1 MLVQVSLSICLI
13 IKNEEK
19 YLSRCLSSIKDIAS
33 EIIVVDTGSTD
44 NSILI
49 TSEYTDQIY
58 SCKWKDDFSL
68 ARNFCLDKAE
78 GDWILVLDG
87 DEEVDRKCLDL
98 LTEIIQVQDIDAY
111 LVTINNNPEN
121 TQELMAIS
129 DLQPR
134 LFRNNKQ
141 YRYRGIIYEQILD
154 SILRSKPYARI
165 EIARDIHIMHYGYVK
180 EDKENRHRLM
190 RNTDLISKALYR
202 EEEEAIKYFYLGRE
216 YYLHHKFADALVHFL
231 FVYDQADLQAD
242 YFPELLRSI
251 SVSLYMLDRSA
262 DALTFIDNALTIL
275 ADMGDLHY
283 IKAVVYKNN
292 YEYAKAYRAYKKCL
306 TLPDQSFHYSS
317 VYCQYKDKIYF
328 YMGCLAEYFV
338 DKDHALFFFLESL
351 KHNPYMLD
359 SLRRIIGILNPR
371 VNPEYTIESLNRVFD
386 LSDRA
391 LQVEMA
397 LMFYEE
403 GAYQLALDNINKL
416 EKSAPISEHIRSIK
430 GLCLLRNKQYS
441 EAEEELQ
448 KINSNKNF
456 YISARKY
463 LLIYYWLVQDYR
475 KAAGCL
481 KRIKNAGAEPAIN
494 YVLNLLIRGYT
505 DKTNTVQDQA
515 YILAKQIMELVIELD
530 DNDRVDEAFQ
540 NLAPILGERPSR
552 LLAEIFYKC
561 EKYELAEKEFRYLL
575 ETDNTDAQAFY
586 YLGKTFWARGN
597 LHGAENYLCQAINNG
612 LETPKIRLEV
622 ARLYQELAI
631 ESLREGFKDCP
642 DSEER
647 QKLLQELKDKML
659 EV

>member
-1 MLVQVSLSICLI
+1 MKVSLSICLI

-19 YLSRCLSSIKDIAS
+19 HLSRCLSRMKDIAS

-44 NSILI
+44 KSLLI
-49 TSEYTDQIY
+49 ASEYTDQIY
-58 SCKWKDDFSL
+58 SYKWKDDFSL

-98 LTEIIQVQDIDAY
+98 LKEIIQNQDIDAY

-141 YRYRGIIYEQILD
+141 YRYRGIICEQILD
-154 SILRSKPYARI
+154 SMLDSNARI
-165 EIARDIHIMHYGYVK
+165 ETARDIQIIHYGYVK
-180 EDKENRHRLM
+180 EDYENRYRLI
-190 RNTDLISKALYR
+190 RNTDLISKAFYR
-202 EEEEAIKYFYLGRE
+202 DEEEAIKYFYLGRD
-216 YYLHHKFADALVHFL
+216 YYLHHKFEDALGHFL
-231 FVYDQADLQAD
+231 LVYDQADLQAD

-262 DALTFIDNALTIL
+262 DALTFINNALAIF

-292 YEYAKAYRAYKKCL
+292 YEYAKAYQSYKKCL
-306 TLPDQSFHYSS
+306 TFPNQSLHYN
-317 VYCQYKDKIYF
+317 VYCQHKDKIYF
-328 YMGCLAEYFV
+328 YMGGLAEYFM
-338 DKDHALFFFLESL
+338 DKDNALYFFLESL
-351 KHNPYMLD
+351 KKNPYMLD
-359 SLRRIIGILNPR
+359 SLRRIIVILNPR
-371 VNPEYTIESLNRVFD
+371 VNPQYTIQSLNKVFD

-391 LQVEMA
+391 LQAEMA

-403 GAYQLALDNINKL
+403 GAYQLALDNINEL
-416 EKSAPISEHIRSIK
+416 ENSAPISEYIRSIK

-448 KINSNKNF
+448 KINSNKNL

-505 DKTNTVQDQA
+505 GKTNTVQDQA
-515 YILAKQIMELVIELD
+515 YILAKQIMELVVELD
-530 DNDRVDEAFQ
+530 DIGRIDEAFQ

-552 LLAEIFYKC
+552 LLAEIFYKY

-575 ETDNTDAQAFY
+575 ETDNTDAQTFY
-586 YLGKTFWARGN
+586 YLGKTFWARGD
-597 LHGAENYLCQAINNG
+597 LHGAENYLCQAINKG
-612 LETPKIRLEV
+612 LETPKIRWEA

-631 ESLREGFKDCP
+631 ESLREGFKDYP
-642 DSEER
+642 DSEEM

-659 EV
+659 EI